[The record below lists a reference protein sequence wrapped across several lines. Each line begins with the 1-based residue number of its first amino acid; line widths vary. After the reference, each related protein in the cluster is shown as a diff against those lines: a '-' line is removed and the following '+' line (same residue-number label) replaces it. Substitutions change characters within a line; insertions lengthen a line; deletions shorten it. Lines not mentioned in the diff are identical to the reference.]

1 MNCMRLVFIKKL
13 LSMVEGA
20 SIYLEEYTRDLIGQE
35 EQHQLELRKMLKDFS
50 LDPEVCIPIQIS
62 SVVVEN

>member
-1 MNCMRLVFIKKL
+1 
-13 LSMVEGA
+13 MVEGA

-50 LDPEVCIPIQIS
+50 
-62 SVVVEN
+62 